1 MGAGVTAL
9 RRLGSSGVG
18 NKKHVAFTEARAS
31 EFTDRP
37 LLTGDDSSAVEESG
51 RCSCDTSTPQS
62 SLREALREESVGCSI
77 NQSIN
82 QALREESVAAHHLGE
97 GSEEMAAMGVT
108 LDIEHDAS
116 KPRPP
121 DA

>member
-62 SLREALREESVGCSI
+62 SLREALREESV
-77 NQSIN
+77 
-82 QALREESVAAHHLGE
+82 AAHHLGE